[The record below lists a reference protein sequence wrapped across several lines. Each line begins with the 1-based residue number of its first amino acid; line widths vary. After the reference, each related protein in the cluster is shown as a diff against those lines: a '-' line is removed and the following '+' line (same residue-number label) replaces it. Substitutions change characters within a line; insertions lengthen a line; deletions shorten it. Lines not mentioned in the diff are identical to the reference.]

1 MREEIKKSI
10 IFIILVLIVS
20 YIVGFSVIFLKSRIV
35 LPQNFFAI
43 FPIIYMYI
51 PIFIVLI
58 VEKYIFHKSLKEF
71 GTYFKFNIYILLAIV
86 IPIILIFLSLFSS
99 LIFKDISLN
108 LNYFK
113 PDYIAL
119 IILQGVIIG
128 STINALVALGEEFG
142 WRGYLLKN
150 LIHLG
155 FYKSSLIIGF
165 VWGIWHA
172 PMVLLGLNYP
182 DHEFLG
188 IFMMVIFCILLTP
201 IMVYLTLKS
210 KSIITPSIFHGVLN
224 AFGGLHWILLIGGND
239 LNIGITGFA
248 GFIVLII
255 FNILFVP
262 IFNKLNKE
270 LITTII

>member
-10 IFIILVLIVS
+10 IFIILVLIIS
-20 YIVGFSVIFLKSRIV
+20 YVVGFSVIFLKSRIV
-35 LPQNFFAI
+35 FPQNFFTI

-51 PIFIVLI
+51 PLFIVLI
-58 VEKYIFHKSLKEF
+58 VEKYIFHKSLKDL
-71 GTYFKFNIYILLAIV
+71 GIYFKFNIYILLAIV

-99 LIFKDISLN
+99 LIFKDITLN

-113 PDYIAL
+113 LDYIVLL
-119 IILQGVIIG
+119 IFQGIIIG
-128 STINALVALGEEFG
+128 STINTLATLGEEFG

-150 LIHLG
+150 LLHLG

-255 FNILFVP
+255 FNILFIP

>member
-10 IFIILVLIVS
+10 IFIILVLIIS
-20 YIVGFSVIFLKSRIV
+20 YVVGFSVIFLKSRIV
-35 LPQNFFAI
+35 FPQNFFTI

-51 PIFIVLI
+51 PLFIVLI
-58 VEKYIFHKSLKEF
+58 VEKYIFHKSLKDL
-71 GTYFKFNIYILLAIV
+71 GIYFKFNIYILLAIV

-99 LIFKDISLN
+99 LIFKDITLN

-113 PDYIAL
+113 LDYIVLL
-119 IILQGVIIG
+119 IFQGIIIG
-128 STINALVALGEEFG
+128 STINTLVALGEEFG

-150 LIHLG
+150 LLHLG

-255 FNILFVP
+255 FNILFIP

>member
-1 MREEIKKSI
+1 MREEIRKSI

-35 LPQNFFAI
+35 FSQNFFTI

-51 PIFIVLI
+51 PLFIVLI
-58 VEKYIFHKSLKEF
+58 VEKYIFHKSLKDL
-71 GTYFKFNIYILLAIV
+71 GIYFKFNIYILLAIV
-86 IPIILIFLSLFSS
+86 MPIILIFLSLFSS
-99 LIFKDISLN
+99 LILKDISLN

-255 FNILFVP
+255 FNILLIP

>member
-1 MREEIKKSI
+1 MKEEIKKSI
-10 IFIILVLIVS
+10 TFVILVLIIN

-35 LPQNFFAI
+35 FPKNFFTI

-51 PIFIVLI
+51 PLFIVLI
-58 VEKYIFHKSLKEF
+58 VEKYIFHKSLKDL
-71 GTYFKFNIYILLAIV
+71 GIYFKFNIYILLAIV
-86 IPIILIFLSLFSS
+86 MPIILIFLSLFSS
-99 LIFKDISLN
+99 LIFKDINLN

-113 PDYIAL
+113 PDYIVLL
-119 IILQGVIIG
+119 IFQGIIIG
-128 STINALVALGEEFG
+128 STINALVALGEELG

-165 VWGIWHA
+165 VWGMWHT
-172 PMVLLGLNYP
+172 PMILLGLNYP
-182 DHEFLG
+182 DHRFLG

-210 KSIITPSIFHGVLN
+210 KSIITPSIFHGILN
-224 AFGGLHWILLIGGND
+224 AFGGLHLILLIGGND
-239 LNIGITGFA
+239 LTIGITGLA

-255 FNILFVP
+255 FNIFLIP

-270 LITTII
+270 LIIT

>member
-10 IFIILVLIVS
+10 TFIILVLIIS
-20 YIVGFSVIFLKSRIV
+20 YLFGFSVIFLKNRIV
-35 LPQNFFAI
+35 FPQNFFTI

-58 VEKYIFHKSLKEF
+58 VEKYIFHESLKGF
-71 GTYFKFNIYILLAIV
+71 GRYFKFNIYILLAIV

-99 LIFKDISLN
+99 LIFKDTNLN

-113 PDYIAL
+113 PDYILLL
-119 IILQGVIIG
+119 IFQGIIIG

-150 LIHLG
+150 LMHLG

-172 PMVLLGLNYP
+172 PVILLGLNYP
-182 DHEFLG
+182 DHRFLG
-188 IFMMVIFCILLTP
+188 VFMMIIFCILLTP

-224 AFGGLHWILLIGGND
+224 AFGGLHLILLIGGSD
-239 LNIGITGFA
+239 LTIGITGLA

-255 FNILFVP
+255 FNIFLIP

-270 LITTII
+270 LIAT